1 MYLCYEY
8 LRIDES
14 NSYSIPSGS
23 NSGRR
28 VTNNGCAL
36 LHQSVRKL
44 WRRQR
49 EREEADVGNRGRIDN
64 LSTKL
69 TRRKFLKAVG
79 AGAAWIT
86 LTSSLGCAP
95 AGRTSRTKRSTNTPP
110 EQTNHP
116 QTTQPKE
123 LWTFRSRPDFK
134 PPVIDVIAPAHQQS
148 AAPGYIFVAP
158 KNGPDEQS
166 PAQDGAMILDN
177 SGEIVWFKPLQ
188 REEQDVMDFKVQRY
202 RGEDVLTYWEGT
214 HGGYGQGEYV
224 ILDSSY
230 KEVGRVKAGNG
241 YRGDHHEFLISPQ
254 DTALVTIYGKV
265 EGFDLTEIGGPKE
278 GRVLDGIAQEVDIH
292 SGEVLFE
299 WHSLEHVSLDEVY
312 SGPPEDFRSYY
323 DYFHINSI
331 EVDHDNNLL
340 ISSRKTSTVY
350 KVDRSSGEV
359 IWRLGGNKS
368 DFEMGEGV
376 RFAYQHDARRQPNG
390 TITIFDNGAWMVD
403 DQSYGLELE
412 LDEDEMSATLV
423 HEYPHPNGEYS
434 GTQGSTQVLPNTN
447 VFIGWGS
454 NPHFSEFSRDGEL
467 LFDASFPPQVES
479 YRAFRFEWS
488 ANPTQQELALAAERV
503 SGGDEVRLYASW
515 NGATQVAGWR
525 ALAGSDPGRLKPVGG
540 SAKRDGFETT
550 ISVNTSEPYVGV
562 RAEDSSGKV
571 LGSSKPVK
579 LGNQ

>member
-1 MYLCYEY
+1 MCPAQP
-8 LRIDES
+8 ES
-14 NSYSIPSGS
+14 PEA
-23 NSGRR
+23 
-28 VTNNGCAL
+28 VAAPA
-36 LHQSVRKL
+36 
-44 WRRQR
+44 
-49 EREEADVGNRGRIDN
+49 REEADVGNRERIDN
-64 LSTKL
+64 LSAKL

-79 AGAAWIT
+79 TGAAWIT
-86 LTSSLGCAP
+86 LTSSLGCQP
-95 AGRTSRTKRSTNTPP
+95 AGRTSRTKRSTNISP
-110 EQTNHP
+110 EQTNYP
-116 QTTQPKE
+116 QTTQPNE
-123 LWTFRSRPDFK
+123 LWTFRSRPDLK
-134 PPVIDVIAPAHQQS
+134 PPVIDVITPAHQQR

-188 REEQDVMDFKVQRY
+188 REVQDVMDFKVQRY
-202 RGEDVLTYWEGT
+202 RGEEVLTYWEGT
-214 HGGYGQGEYV
+214 HTGYGQGEYV

-230 KEVGRVKAGNG
+230 EEVSRVRAGNG

-254 DTALVTIYGKV
+254 DTALITIYEKV
-265 EGFDLTEIGGPKE
+265 EGFDLTGVGGPKE
-278 GRVLDGIAQEVDIH
+278 GMVLDGIAQEVDIH

-299 WHSLEHVSLDEVY
+299 WHSLDHVDLQESYGEL
-312 SGPPEDFRSYY
+312 PEDPRWAF

-359 IWRLGGNKS
+359 IWRLGGKKS
-368 DFEMGEGV
+368 DFEMGPGS
-376 RFAYQHDARRQPNG
+376 RFADQHDARRHSDT
-390 TITIFDNGAWMVD
+390 TITIFDNGSWNVGA
-403 DQSYGLELE
+403 QSYGLELE

-423 HEYPHPNGEYS
+423 HQYPHPSGEYS

-488 ANPTQQELALAAERV
+488 ANPTQRELALAAERV
-503 SGGDEVRLYASW
+503 SGGVEVRLHASW
-515 NGATQVAGWR
+515 NGSTQVARWR

-540 SAKRDGFETT
+540 SAAKRDGFETT
-550 ISVNTSEPYVGV
+550 ISLKTSEPYVGV
-562 RAEDSSGKV
+562 RAEDSSGKA
-571 LGSSKPVK
+571 LGASKPIK